1 MTVNL
6 CEVIKL
12 LLNIWLRGALL
23 GMKLATP
30 QSNGKTIEDIDG
42 LSNTASTKDRYVNH
56 SCPVA

>member
-1 MTVNL
+1 MIVNL

-12 LLNIWLRGALL
+12 LLNIWLRVALL

-42 LSNTASTKDRYVNH
+42 LNNTASTKDR
-56 SCPVA
+56 